1 MPTMGR
7 LVGAIL
13 FGALAWYV
21 TLLIVPLFPEG
32 TNLGWFQEVN
42 TVFGLFAGWSVA
54 GPRAG
59 TGYVASLSYGLTTL
73 VAMVFMAL
81 FFNSSAVMIE
91 RSLRKRYDGPG
102 DAITDVFALFIEH
115 GIMMS
120 TSQIISTLLVGSLVA
135 GLLVEFVGRRFS

>member
-21 TLLIVPLFPEG
+21 TLLIMPLFPEG

-42 TVFGLFAGWSVA
+42 TAIGLFAGWTIA

-59 TGYVASLSYGLTTL
+59 TGYVACFSYGLTTL
-73 VAMVFMAL
+73 VAMVVMAL
-81 FFNSSAVMIE
+81 FFNSFVVMIE
-91 RSLRKRYDGPG
+91 RSLRKRYKGPG
-102 DAITDVFALFIEH
+102 EAVTDVFALFMDHAALMATGAIL
-115 GIMMS
+115 
-120 TSQIISTLLVGSLVA
+120 TTLLIGGLVA
-135 GLLVEFVGRRFS
+135 GLVTEFFGKRFS